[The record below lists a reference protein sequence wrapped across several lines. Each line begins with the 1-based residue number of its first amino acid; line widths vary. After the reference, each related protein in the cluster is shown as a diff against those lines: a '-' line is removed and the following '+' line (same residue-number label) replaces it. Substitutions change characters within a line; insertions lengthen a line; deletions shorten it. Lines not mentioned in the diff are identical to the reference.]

1 MEYIPKIIQLRVRKK
16 KTLKFLSKSL
26 ILPTDKQAREVTLLL
41 GDSFCQGNRSK
52 AIYLNC
58 KELTLQRNYL
68 YSSTIR

>member
-16 KTLKFLSKSL
+16 NFEVL
-26 ILPTDKQAREVTLLL
+26 IKIPYFATDKQAREVTLLL
-41 GDSFCQGNRSK
+41 GDSFCQVNRSK